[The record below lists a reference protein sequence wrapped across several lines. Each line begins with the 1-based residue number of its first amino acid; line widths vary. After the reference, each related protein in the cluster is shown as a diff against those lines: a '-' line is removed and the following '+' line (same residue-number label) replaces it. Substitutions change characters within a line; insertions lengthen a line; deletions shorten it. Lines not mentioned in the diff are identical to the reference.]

1 MLSQCGAVLLHLVG
15 DNAGFPRRE
24 KRVLWEQIMALNS
37 KKAKCTSK
45 PQLASP
51 FAFNHEAFYSVMS
64 CHFSVDLLNLLLMS
78 GLEEVKRMF
87 FLFLSQLANI
97 CNQNM

>member
-1 MLSQCGAVLLHLVG
+1 
-15 DNAGFPRRE
+15 
-24 KRVLWEQIMALNS
+24 MALNP

-97 CNQNM
+97 CNQSMCDVSFRIRC